1 MQTFFD
7 VVAFPACV
15 QSWHSLAA
23 KGPSNE
29 GQGDSQSDDHEVDV
43 ARSLFLLP
51 MRIESHSASL
61 VYFAVQETSTIS
73 SDSVFCHTPSVELFR
88 SSTFLL
94 LAVGSVASLLV
105 LSFVIRSYL
114 AKNGVLAFPR
124 GRTMFAAISAASLLG
139 AQARPVVVEVHIGDG
154 LPGFNIVGQPDG
166 VCREARDRVRAALLS
181 SGLVWPLRRVT
192 VNLAPADVRKV
203 GAALDLPIAIGMLV
217 ALGEIPPDRVT
228 GRSFL
233 GELGLD
239 GSLRPFPGAFAYAE
253 ALPPGEL
260 IAPHASA
267 AAAALLESHVVRGAA
282 NLVEIVAALRGTD
295 PWPDSLLGSQLG
307 GVTAG
312 DGAAEAAHD
321 LGDVRGQPM
330 GRLALEIAAAG
341 LHHLLLVGPPG
352 AGKTM
357 LAERLPGIMSPLS
370 RAEAIEAL
378 RIRSA
383 AGHETPLSA
392 LPTVPFLRSPHHSA
406 SAVAMLGGGTAWLRP
421 GEISCAHHGVLF
433 LDELGEFPAA
443 VLDALRQPLERGKIC
458 VDRASASVVFP
469 ANFLL
474 VAATNPCPCGWRG
487 ASGTSDASWNNSSRE
502 LAATSAGHETDRDS
516 DSHGEAGA
524 NLGAPM
530 TFGKKPV
537 CRCSSAA
544 RSRYARRLSGPFLDR
559 FDLRLAVD
567 RPDPVDLLGLGEECS
582 SAEVR
587 SRVSLARE
595 AAQQRQ
601 GCANGRLYPAQVD
614 RFCRLSPAGR
624 TLLDGQLRTGELT
637 ARGLARVRRVARTL
651 MDLQGQTDELVLD
664 DQQLFL
670 ALELRRRVVFEESQ

>member
-1 MQTFFD
+1 
-7 VVAFPACV
+7 
-15 QSWHSLAA
+15 
-23 KGPSNE
+23 
-29 GQGDSQSDDHEVDV
+29 
-43 ARSLFLLP
+43 
-51 MRIESHSASL
+51 
-61 VYFAVQETSTIS
+61 
-73 SDSVFCHTPSVELFR
+73 
-88 SSTFLL
+88 
-94 LAVGSVASLLV
+94 
-105 LSFVIRSYL
+105 
-114 AKNGVLAFPR
+114 
-124 GRTMFAAISAASLLG
+124 MFAAISAASLLG

-154 LPGFNIVGQPDG
+154 LPGFTIVGQPDG

-217 ALGEIPPDRVT
+217 ALGEVPPDRVS

-260 IAPHASA
+260 IAPHVSA

-282 NLVEIVAALRGTD
+282 HLVEIVAALRGTD
-295 PWPDSLLGSQLG
+295 PWPDNPHLGPEKASG
-307 GVTAG
+307 AG
-312 DGAAEAAHD
+312 YSDSTAAEAAHD

-392 LPTVPFLRSPHHSA
+392 LPTTPFLRSPHHSA
-406 SAVAMLGGGTAWLRP
+406 SAVALLGGGTAWLRP

-487 ASGTSDASWNNSSRE
+487 AGAGSDAHW
-502 LAATSAGHETDRDS
+502 S
-516 DSHGEAGA
+516 DSNDERRTGSALDTTPEEGET
-524 NLGAPM
+524 LRTPM
-530 TFGKKPV
+530 AFGKKPV

-544 RSRYARRLSGPFLDR
+544 RARYARRLSGPFLDR

-582 SAEVR
+582 SGEVR
-587 SRVSLARE
+587 SRVTAARA
-595 AAQQRQ
+595 AAQLRQ
-601 GCANGRLYPAQVD
+601 GCANGRLSPAQVD
-614 RFCRLSPAGR
+614 RFCRLSPTGR
-624 TLLDGQLRTGELT
+624 TLLDGQLRAGELT

-651 MDLQGQTDELVLD
+651 MDLQGQSESLVLD
-664 DQQLFL
+664 DQQLCL

>member
-1 MQTFFD
+1 
-7 VVAFPACV
+7 
-15 QSWHSLAA
+15 
-23 KGPSNE
+23 
-29 GQGDSQSDDHEVDV
+29 
-43 ARSLFLLP
+43 
-51 MRIESHSASL
+51 
-61 VYFAVQETSTIS
+61 
-73 SDSVFCHTPSVELFR
+73 
-88 SSTFLL
+88 
-94 LAVGSVASLLV
+94 
-105 LSFVIRSYL
+105 
-114 AKNGVLAFPR
+114 
-124 GRTMFAAISAASLLG
+124 MFAAISAASLLG

-154 LPGFNIVGQPDG
+154 LPGFTIVGQPDG

-217 ALGEIPPDRVT
+217 ALGEIPPDRVS

-267 AAAALLESHVVRGAA
+267 MAAALLESHVVRGAA
-282 NLVEIVAALRGTD
+282 HLLEIVCALRGTD
-295 PWPDSLLGSQLG
+295 PWPDFPVSSTDCSRLGSG
-307 GVTAG
+307 APG
-312 DGAAEAAHD
+312 DPSAEGMAD

-370 RAEAIEAL
+370 RTEAIEAL

-383 AGHETPLSA
+383 AGHETPLGA
-392 LPTVPFLRSPHHSA
+392 LPTTPFLRSPHHSA

-421 GEISCAHHGVLF
+421 GEISCAHNGVLF

-469 ANFLL
+469 AKFLL

-487 ASGTSDASWNNSSRE
+487 ASGTSDAAWAEKGGSGETGPTNGEVDSE
-502 LAATSAGHETDRDS
+502 VHLSAHT
-516 DSHGEAGA
+516 
-524 NLGAPM
+524 
-530 TFGKKPV
+530 TFGKKPI
-537 CRCSSAA
+537 CRCSSGA

-559 FDLRLAVD
+559 FDLRLSVD
-567 RPDPVDLLGLGEECS
+567 RPDPVDLLDLGGECS
-582 SAEVR
+582 SADVR
-587 SRVSLARE
+587 VRVTAARE
-595 AAQQRQ
+595 ASQHRQ
-601 GCANGRLYPAQVD
+601 GCANGRLLAAQVD

-624 TLLDGQLRTGELT
+624 TLLEGQLRTGELT

-651 MDLQGQTDELVLD
+651 MDLQGQSEKLVLD

-670 ALELRRRVVFEESQ
+670 ALELRRRVVFEESE

>member
-1 MQTFFD
+1 
-7 VVAFPACV
+7 
-15 QSWHSLAA
+15 
-23 KGPSNE
+23 
-29 GQGDSQSDDHEVDV
+29 
-43 ARSLFLLP
+43 
-51 MRIESHSASL
+51 
-61 VYFAVQETSTIS
+61 
-73 SDSVFCHTPSVELFR
+73 
-88 SSTFLL
+88 
-94 LAVGSVASLLV
+94 
-105 LSFVIRSYL
+105 
-114 AKNGVLAFPR
+114 
-124 GRTMFAAISAASLLG
+124 MFAAISAASLLG

-154 LPGFNIVGQPDG
+154 LPGFTIVGQPDG

-217 ALGEIPPDRVT
+217 ALGEIPPDRVS

-267 AAAALLESHVVRGAA
+267 AAAALLETHVVRGAA
-282 NLVEIVAALRGTD
+282 HLVEIVSALRGTD
-295 PWPDSLLGSQLG
+295 PWPDFPMLSTDGQLAGAGALGDPS
-307 GVTAG
+307 
-312 DGAAEAAHD
+312 AETMHD

-370 RAEAIEAL
+370 RTEAIEAL

-383 AGHETPLSA
+383 AGHETPLAS
-392 LPTVPFLRSPHHSA
+392 LPTTPFLRSPHHSA

-421 GEISCAHHGVLF
+421 GEISCAHNGVLF

-469 ANFLL
+469 AKFLL
-474 VAATNPCPCGWRG
+474 IAATNPCPCGWRG
-487 ASGTSDASWNNSSRE
+487 ASEASDASWAEKGGSGENSPI
-502 LAATSAGHETDRDS
+502 DS
-516 DSHGEAGA
+516 VESEV
-524 NLGAPM
+524 NLSTHT
-530 TFGKKPV
+530 TFGKKPL
-537 CRCSSAA
+537 CRCSSGA

-559 FDLRLAVD
+559 FDLRLSVD
-567 RPDPVDLLGLGEECS
+567 RPDPVDLLDLGGECS

-587 SRVSLARE
+587 VRVTAARE

-601 GCANGRLYPAQVD
+601 GCANGRLHAAEVD

-624 TLLDGQLRTGELT
+624 TLLEGQLRTGELT

-651 MDLQGQTDELVLD
+651 MDLQGQSENLVLD

-670 ALELRRRVVFEESQ
+670 ALELRRRVVFEEST

>member
-1 MQTFFD
+1 
-7 VVAFPACV
+7 
-15 QSWHSLAA
+15 
-23 KGPSNE
+23 
-29 GQGDSQSDDHEVDV
+29 
-43 ARSLFLLP
+43 
-51 MRIESHSASL
+51 
-61 VYFAVQETSTIS
+61 
-73 SDSVFCHTPSVELFR
+73 
-88 SSTFLL
+88 
-94 LAVGSVASLLV
+94 
-105 LSFVIRSYL
+105 
-114 AKNGVLAFPR
+114 
-124 GRTMFAAISAASLLG
+124 MFAAISAASLLG

-154 LPGFNIVGQPDG
+154 LPGFTIVGQPDG

-217 ALGEIPPDRVT
+217 ALGEIPPERVS

-239 GSLRPFPGAFAYAE
+239 GSLRPFPGAFAYAD

-260 IAPHASA
+260 IAPHACA
-267 AAAALLESHVVRGAA
+267 AAAALLESHVVRGASH
-282 NLVEIVAALRGTD
+282 LTEIVACLRGTE
-295 PWPDSLLGSQLG
+295 PWPDLQRISTSGSD
-307 GVTAG
+307 G
-312 DGAAEAAHD
+312 DRPPEIAPD

-357 LAERLPGIMSPLS
+357 LAERLPGIMAPLS

-383 AGHETPLSA
+383 AGHETPVSA
-392 LPTVPFLRSPHHSA
+392 LPTIPFLRSPHHTA
-406 SAVAMLGGGTAWLRP
+406 SAVALLGGGTAWLRP

-487 ASGTSDASWNNSSRE
+487 VGATSESSWNDPEPKAQNSGPSVNEVSAHTLGNE
-502 LAATSAGHETDRDS
+502 LVS
-516 DSHGEAGA
+516 DSSSGDQFA
-524 NLGAPM
+524 NIGTLM
-530 TFGKKPV
+530 TFSKKPV
-537 CRCSSAA
+537 CRCTSAA

-559 FDLRLAVD
+559 FDLRLALD
-567 RPDPVDLLGLGEECS
+567 RPDPIDLLDLGGQCS
-582 SAEVR
+582 TNEVR
-587 SRVSLARE
+587 GKVTRARNVALE
-595 AAQQRQ
+595 RQ
-601 GCANGRLYPAQVD
+601 GCANGRLNSAQVD
-614 RFCRLSPAGR
+614 RFCRLTPAARG
-624 TLLDGQLRTGELT
+624 LLDGQLRDGELT

-651 MDLQGQTDELVLD
+651 MDLEGDTDSCLLD
-664 DQQLFL
+664 DQLLYL
-670 ALELRRRVVFEESQ
+670 ALELRRRVAFEEGQ

>member
-1 MQTFFD
+1 
-7 VVAFPACV
+7 
-15 QSWHSLAA
+15 
-23 KGPSNE
+23 
-29 GQGDSQSDDHEVDV
+29 
-43 ARSLFLLP
+43 
-51 MRIESHSASL
+51 
-61 VYFAVQETSTIS
+61 
-73 SDSVFCHTPSVELFR
+73 
-88 SSTFLL
+88 
-94 LAVGSVASLLV
+94 
-105 LSFVIRSYL
+105 
-114 AKNGVLAFPR
+114 
-124 GRTMFAAISAASLLG
+124 MFAAISAASLLG

-154 LPGFNIVGQPDG
+154 LPGFTIVGQPDG

-181 SGLVWPLRRVT
+181 SGLIWPLRRVT

-217 ALGEIPPDRVT
+217 ALGEIPTDRVS

-239 GSLRPFPGAFAYAE
+239 GSLRPFPGAFAYAD

-260 IAPHASA
+260 IAPHACA
-267 AAAALLESHVVRGAA
+267 AAAGLLGSHVVRGASH
-282 NLVEIVAALRGTD
+282 LTEIVACLRGTD
-295 PWPDSLLGSQLG
+295 PWPDLQRDSASPSRPEISPEVVQ
-307 GVTAG
+307 
-312 DGAAEAAHD
+312 D

-357 LAERLPGIMSPLS
+357 LAERLPGIMAPLS

-392 LPTVPFLRSPHHSA
+392 LPTVPFLRAPHHSA

-433 LDELGEFPAA
+433 LDELGEFPAS

-458 VDRASASVVFP
+458 IDRASASMVFP

-487 ASGTSDASWNNSSRE
+487 VGASSESSWTATDEPGLSSTALKPKDGSPHVHGNEPHRE
-502 LAATSAGHETDRDS
+502 IRSEES
-516 DSHGEAGA
+516 ES
-524 NLGAPM
+524 NLG
-530 TFGKKPV
+530 TFGGFGKKPV

-559 FDLRLAVD
+559 FDLRLSVD
-567 RPDPVDLLGLGEECS
+567 RPDPIDLLELGSES
-582 SAEVR
+582 STGEVR
-587 SRVSLARE
+587 EKVTLARNV
-595 AAQQRQ
+595 ALQRQ
-601 GCANGRLYPAQVD
+601 GCANGRLNSAQVD
-614 RFCRLSPAGR
+614 KFCRLSSAAR
-624 TLLDGQLRTGELT
+624 SLLDGQLRVGELT
-637 ARGLARVRRVARTL
+637 ARGLARVRRVARSL
-651 MDLQGQTDELVLD
+651 MDLEGDPESCLLD
-664 DQQLFL
+664 DQLLYL
-670 ALELRRRVVFEESQ
+670 ALELRRPVVFEESQ

>member
-1 MQTFFD
+1 
-7 VVAFPACV
+7 
-15 QSWHSLAA
+15 
-23 KGPSNE
+23 
-29 GQGDSQSDDHEVDV
+29 
-43 ARSLFLLP
+43 
-51 MRIESHSASL
+51 
-61 VYFAVQETSTIS
+61 
-73 SDSVFCHTPSVELFR
+73 
-88 SSTFLL
+88 
-94 LAVGSVASLLV
+94 
-105 LSFVIRSYL
+105 
-114 AKNGVLAFPR
+114 
-124 GRTMFAAISAASLLG
+124 MFAAISAASLLG

-154 LPGFNIVGQPDG
+154 LPGFTIVGQPDG

-217 ALGEIPPDRVT
+217 ALGEIPADRVS

-239 GSLRPFPGAFAYAE
+239 GSLRPFPGAFAYAD

-260 IAPHASA
+260 IAPHACA
-267 AAAALLESHVVRGAA
+267 AAAALLESHVVRGAS
-282 NLVEIVAALRGTD
+282 NLTEIVACLRGTD
-295 PWPDSLLGSQLG
+295 PWPDLQFGSFARAENQG
-307 GVTAG
+307 SG
-312 DGAAEAAHD
+312 EAAQD

-357 LAERLPGIMSPLS
+357 LAERLPGIMAPLS
-370 RAEAIEAL
+370 RVEAIEAL

-443 VLDALRQPLERGKIC
+443 VLDALRQPLERGQIC

-487 ASGTSDASWNNSSRE
+487 VGASSEASWTDSSDRASNDSLAE
-502 LAATSAGHETDRDS
+502 LSDGDDQLGTPRIDSSTEFDQSPVLDHGSTATPSALAFS
-516 DSHGEAGA
+516 
-524 NLGAPM
+524 
-530 TFGKKPV
+530 KKPI

-559 FDLRLAVD
+559 FDLRLALD
-567 RPDPVDLLGLGEECS
+567 RPDPIDLLEFGGELS
-582 SAEVR
+582 SDEVR
-587 SRVSLARE
+587 NKVTLARNLAIE
-595 AAQQRQ
+595 RQ
-601 GCANGRLYPAQVD
+601 GCANGRLNGAKVD
-614 RFCRLSPAGR
+614 RFCRLSPAAR
-624 TLLDGQLRTGELT
+624 SLLDGQLRAGELT

-651 MDLQGQTDELVLD
+651 MDLEGGNETVLLD
-664 DQQLFL
+664 DQLLYL

>member
-1 MQTFFD
+1 LCT
-7 VVAFPACV
+7 
-15 QSWHSLAA
+15 SLNRCFAI
-23 KGPSNE
+23 
-29 GQGDSQSDDHEVDV
+29 
-43 ARSLFLLP
+43 FLTH
-51 MRIESHSASL
+51 IA
-61 VYFAVQETSTIS
+61 
-73 SDSVFCHTPSVELFR
+73 FCHTPSNRVFR
-88 SSTFLL
+88 VSCGF
-94 LAVGSVASLLV
+94 AAGRWERRFASLVVTRNALV
-105 LSFVIRSYL
+105 LPTTNRRVGIPF
-114 AKNGVLAFPR
+114 

-154 LPGFNIVGQPDG
+154 LPGFTIVGQPDG

-217 ALGEIPPDRVT
+217 ALGEVPPDRVT

-267 AAAALLESHVVRGAA
+267 AAAALLESHIVRGAA
-282 NLVEIVAALRGTD
+282 HLVEIVAALRGTD
-295 PWPDSLLGSQLG
+295 PWPDNPHLASEKTSG
-307 GVTAG
+307 AG
-312 DGAAEAAHD
+312 YSDSTAAEPAHD

-392 LPTVPFLRSPHHSA
+392 LPTTPFLRSPHHSA
-406 SAVAMLGGGTAWLRP
+406 SAVALLGGGTAWLRP

-458 VDRASASVVFP
+458 VDRASASMVFP

-487 ASGTSDASWNNSSRE
+487 ASAGSDAHW
-502 LAATSAGHETDRDS
+502 S
-516 DSHGEAGA
+516 DSNDERSTGSAHDTTPEEGET
-524 NLGAPM
+524 LRTPM
-530 TFGKKPV
+530 AFGKKPV

-544 RSRYARRLSGPFLDR
+544 RARYARRLSGPFLDR

-582 SAEVR
+582 SGEVR
-587 SRVSLARE
+587 SRVTAARA
-595 AAQQRQ
+595 AAQLRQ
-601 GCANGRLYPAQVD
+601 GCANGRLSPAQVD
-614 RFCRLSPAGR
+614 RFCRLSPTGR
-624 TLLDGQLRTGELT
+624 TLLDGQLRAGELT

-651 MDLQGQTDELVLD
+651 MDLQGQSEGLVLD

>member
-1 MQTFFD
+1 MLRD
-7 VVAFPACV
+7 G
-15 QSWHSLAA
+15 LGGE
-23 KGPSNE
+23 GPND
-29 GQGDSQSDDHEVDV
+29 QSQSDSQRKRNDVDI
-43 ARSLFLLP
+43 AHSFFLLP
-51 MRIESHSASL
+51 VWIESHLSSL
-61 VYFAVQETSTIS
+61 VYLRSLLVAFAGRTGF
-73 SDSVFCHTPSVELFR
+73 SDSFVG
-88 SSTFLL
+88 SSFLSYPL
-94 LAVGSVASLLV
+94 RRVVCVTEHLCAWWTVGSVGSLSV
-105 LSFVIRSYL
+105 FVTRCAIGSFSEGCACWHVS
-114 AKNGVLAFPR
+114 

-154 LPGFNIVGQPDG
+154 LPGFTIVGQPDG

-181 SGLVWPLRRVT
+181 SGLVWPVRRVT

-217 ALGEIPPDRVT
+217 ALGEIPPDRVS

-267 AAAALLESHVVRGAA
+267 AAAALLETHVVRGASH
-282 NLVEIVAALRGTD
+282 LIEIVAALLGTQ
-295 PWPDSLLGSQLG
+295 PWPDWDDRPGLS
-307 GVTAG
+307 
-312 DGAAEAAHD
+312 GAARDGSTATEHSPDGSHD
-321 LGDVRGQPM
+321 LSDVRGQPM

-370 RAEAIEAL
+370 RIEAIEAL

-383 AGHETPLSA
+383 AGHETPLTA

-406 SAVAMLGGGTAWLRP
+406 SAVALLGGGTAWLRP

-487 ASGTSDASWNNSSRE
+487 ASGPNDTSWRDVREHTTSTLVQSSSE
-502 LAATSAGHETDRDS
+502 GDDLISTPTA
-516 DSHGEAGA
+516 
-524 NLGAPM
+524 
-530 TFGKKPV
+530 FGKKAV

-559 FDLRLAVD
+559 FDLRLSVD
-567 RPDPVDLLGLGEECS
+567 RPDPVDLLGHGQECS
-582 SAEVR
+582 SVEVR
-587 SRVSLARE
+587 AKVTAARQV
-595 AAQQRQ
+595 AQQRQ
-601 GCANGRLYPAQVD
+601 GCANGRLNPAQVD
-614 RFCRLSPAGR
+614 RLCRLSPAGR
-624 TLLDGQLRTGELT
+624 SLLDGQLRTGELT
-637 ARGLARVRRVARTL
+637 ARGVARVRRVARTL
-651 MDLQGQTDELVLD
+651 MDLEGETEGSLLD

>member
-1 MQTFFD
+1 
-7 VVAFPACV
+7 
-15 QSWHSLAA
+15 
-23 KGPSNE
+23 
-29 GQGDSQSDDHEVDV
+29 
-43 ARSLFLLP
+43 
-51 MRIESHSASL
+51 
-61 VYFAVQETSTIS
+61 
-73 SDSVFCHTPSVELFR
+73 
-88 SSTFLL
+88 
-94 LAVGSVASLLV
+94 
-105 LSFVIRSYL
+105 
-114 AKNGVLAFPR
+114 
-124 GRTMFAAISAASLLG
+124 MFAAISAASLLG

-154 LPGFNIVGQPDG
+154 LPSFTIVGQPDG

-217 ALGEIPPDRVT
+217 ALGEIPPDRVS

-282 NLVEIVAALRGTD
+282 HLMEIVAALRGTD
-295 PWPDSLLGSQLG
+295 PWPDPPNALGCRAVG
-307 GVTAG
+307 HGFAG
-312 DGAAEAAHD
+312 ESSAEAVRD

-370 RAEAIEAL
+370 RTEAIEAL

-383 AGHETPLSA
+383 AGHETPLAA
-392 LPTVPFLRSPHHSA
+392 LPTTPFLRSPHHSA

-487 ASGTSDASWNNSSRE
+487 ASGSTDSSWAQTS
-502 LAATSAGHETDRDS
+502 GHEES
-516 DSHGEAGA
+516 GPAVGEIEGEAK
-524 NLGAPM
+524 LSAPM

-559 FDLRLAVD
+559 FDLRLSVD
-567 RPDPVDLLGLGEECS
+567 RPDPVDLLGLGGECS

-587 SRVSLARE
+587 VKVTAARE
-595 AAQQRQ
+595 ASQQRQ
-601 GCANGRLYPAQVD
+601 GCANGRLHAAQID

-624 TLLDGQLRTGELT
+624 TLLDGQLRAGELT

-651 MDLQGQTDELVLD
+651 MDLQGQSEDLVLD

>member
-1 MQTFFD
+1 
-7 VVAFPACV
+7 
-15 QSWHSLAA
+15 
-23 KGPSNE
+23 
-29 GQGDSQSDDHEVDV
+29 
-43 ARSLFLLP
+43 
-51 MRIESHSASL
+51 
-61 VYFAVQETSTIS
+61 
-73 SDSVFCHTPSVELFR
+73 
-88 SSTFLL
+88 
-94 LAVGSVASLLV
+94 
-105 LSFVIRSYL
+105 
-114 AKNGVLAFPR
+114 
-124 GRTMFAAISAASLLG
+124 MFAAISAASLLG

-154 LPGFNIVGQPDG
+154 LPGFTIVGQPDG

-181 SGLVWPLRRVT
+181 SGLVWPMRRVT

-217 ALGEIPPDRVT
+217 ALGEIPPDRVS

-267 AAAALLESHVVRGAA
+267 SAAALLESHVVRGAA
-282 NLVEIVAALRGTD
+282 HLVEIVSALRGTD
-295 PWPDSLLGSQLG
+295 PWPDFPMSPTDGLLLG
-307 GVTAG
+307 AG
-312 DGAAEAAHD
+312 SPGDLSAETMHD
-321 LGDVRGQPM
+321 LSDVRGQPM

-370 RAEAIEAL
+370 RIEAIEAL

-383 AGHETPLSA
+383 AGHETPLAS
-392 LPTVPFLRSPHHSA
+392 LPSTPFLRSPHHSA

-421 GEISCAHHGVLF
+421 GEISCAHNGVLF
-433 LDELGEFPAA
+433 LDELGEFPAG

-469 ANFLL
+469 AKFLL

-487 ASGTSDASWNNSSRE
+487 ASGVNDASWAEKDGSGESIPTDSSE
-502 LAATSAGHETDRDS
+502 SEV
-516 DSHGEAGA
+516 
-524 NLGAPM
+524 NLSTRT

-537 CRCSSAA
+537 CRCSSGA

-559 FDLRLAVD
+559 FDLRLSVD
-567 RPDPVDLLGLGEECS
+567 RPDPVDLLDLGGECS

-587 SRVSLARE
+587 VRVTAARE
-595 AAQQRQ
+595 ASQQRQ
-601 GCANGRLYPAQVD
+601 GCANGRLHAAQVD

-624 TLLDGQLRTGELT
+624 TLLEGQLRTGELT

-651 MDLQGQTDELVLD
+651 MDLQGQSENLVLD

-670 ALELRRRVVFEESQ
+670 ALELRRPVVFEESQ

>member
-1 MQTFFD
+1 
-7 VVAFPACV
+7 
-15 QSWHSLAA
+15 
-23 KGPSNE
+23 
-29 GQGDSQSDDHEVDV
+29 
-43 ARSLFLLP
+43 
-51 MRIESHSASL
+51 
-61 VYFAVQETSTIS
+61 
-73 SDSVFCHTPSVELFR
+73 
-88 SSTFLL
+88 
-94 LAVGSVASLLV
+94 
-105 LSFVIRSYL
+105 
-114 AKNGVLAFPR
+114 
-124 GRTMFAAISAASLLG
+124 MFAAISAASLLG

-154 LPGFNIVGQPDG
+154 LPGFTIVGQPDG

-181 SGLVWPLRRVT
+181 SGLVWPVRRVT

-217 ALGEIPPDRVT
+217 ALGEIPPDRVS

-267 AAAALLESHVVRGAA
+267 AAAALLETHVVRGASH
-282 NLVEIVAALRGTD
+282 LIEIVAALLGTN
-295 PWPDSLLGSQLG
+295 PWPDWDHPGLSGAARDGLADTDQL
-307 GVTAG
+307 V
-312 DGAAEAAHD
+312 DGAPD
-321 LGDVRGQPM
+321 LSDVRGQPM

-370 RAEAIEAL
+370 RVEAIEAL

-383 AGHETPLSA
+383 AGHETPLTA
-392 LPTVPFLRSPHHSA
+392 LPTIPFLRSPHHSA
-406 SAVAMLGGGTAWLRP
+406 SAVALLGGGTAWLRP

-469 ANFLL
+469 ADFLL

-487 ASGTSDASWNNSSRE
+487 ASGPNDSSWRKREHTLSVVGEPSSD
-502 LAATSAGHETDRDS
+502 GMDVV
-516 DSHGEAGA
+516 
-524 NLGAPM
+524 GAP
-530 TFGKKPV
+530 TVFGKKAV

-559 FDLRLAVD
+559 FDLRLSVD
-567 RPDPVDLLGLGEECS
+567 RPDPADLLGHGQECS
-582 SAEVR
+582 SVEIRA
-587 SRVSLARE
+587 RVAAARQV
-595 AAQQRQ
+595 AQQRQ
-601 GCANGRLYPAQVD
+601 GCANGRLNAAQVD
-614 RFCRLSPAGR
+614 RLCRLSSAGR
-624 TLLDGQLRTGELT
+624 SLLDGQLRAGELT
-637 ARGLARVRRVARTL
+637 ARGVARVRRVARTL
-651 MDLQGQTDELVLD
+651 MDLEGETEGSVLD

>member
-1 MQTFFD
+1 
-7 VVAFPACV
+7 
-15 QSWHSLAA
+15 
-23 KGPSNE
+23 
-29 GQGDSQSDDHEVDV
+29 
-43 ARSLFLLP
+43 
-51 MRIESHSASL
+51 
-61 VYFAVQETSTIS
+61 
-73 SDSVFCHTPSVELFR
+73 
-88 SSTFLL
+88 
-94 LAVGSVASLLV
+94 
-105 LSFVIRSYL
+105 
-114 AKNGVLAFPR
+114 
-124 GRTMFAAISAASLLG
+124 MFAAISAASLLG

-154 LPGFNIVGQPDG
+154 LPGFTIVGQPDG

-217 ALGEIPPDRVT
+217 ALGEIPPDRVA

-282 NLVEIVAALRGTD
+282 HLVEIVAALRGTD
-295 PWPDSLLGSQLG
+295 PWPDPPDLLLASQSG
-307 GVTAG
+307 GVSAG
-312 DGAAEAAHD
+312 DNSSEVAHD

-370 RAEAIEAL
+370 RTEAIEAL

-474 VAATNPCPCGWRG
+474 IAATNPCPCGWRG
-487 ASGTSDASWNNSSRE
+487 ASGTSDPSWTD
-502 LAATSAGHETDRDS
+502 TSGQLGSTSTGHETDGDN
-516 DSHGEAGA
+516 EAET
-524 NLGAPM
+524 NLSAPM

-567 RPDPVDLLGLGEECS
+567 RPDPVDLLGLGEECAS
-582 SAEVR
+582 SEIRA
-587 SRVSLARE
+587 RVTVARQ

-601 GCANGRLYPAQVD
+601 GCANGRLHAAQVD
-614 RFCRLSPAGR
+614 TFCRLSPAGR

-651 MDLQGQTDELVLD
+651 MDLQGQTEDLVLD

>member
-1 MQTFFD
+1 
-7 VVAFPACV
+7 
-15 QSWHSLAA
+15 
-23 KGPSNE
+23 
-29 GQGDSQSDDHEVDV
+29 
-43 ARSLFLLP
+43 
-51 MRIESHSASL
+51 
-61 VYFAVQETSTIS
+61 
-73 SDSVFCHTPSVELFR
+73 
-88 SSTFLL
+88 
-94 LAVGSVASLLV
+94 
-105 LSFVIRSYL
+105 
-114 AKNGVLAFPR
+114 
-124 GRTMFAAISAASLLG
+124 MFAAISAASLLG

-154 LPGFNIVGQPDG
+154 LPGFTIVGQPDG

-181 SGLVWPLRRVT
+181 SGLIWPLRRVT

-217 ALGEIPPDRVT
+217 ALGEIPTDRVS

-239 GSLRPFPGAFAYAE
+239 GSLRPFPGAFAYAD

-260 IAPHASA
+260 IAPHACA
-267 AAAALLESHVVRGAA
+267 AAAGLLGSHVVRGASH
-282 NLVEIVAALRGTD
+282 LTEIVACLRGTD
-295 PWPDSLLGSQLG
+295 PWPDLQRDSASPSRPEISPEVVQ
-307 GVTAG
+307 
-312 DGAAEAAHD
+312 D

-357 LAERLPGIMSPLS
+357 LAERLPGIMAPLS

-392 LPTVPFLRSPHHSA
+392 LPTVPFLRAPHHSA

-433 LDELGEFPAA
+433 LDELGEFPAS

-458 VDRASASVVFP
+458 IDRASASMVFP

-487 ASGTSDASWNNSSRE
+487 VGASSESSWTATDEPGLSSTALKPKDGSPHVHGNEPHRE
-502 LAATSAGHETDRDS
+502 IRSEES
-516 DSHGEAGA
+516 ES
-524 NLGAPM
+524 NLGTFGA
-530 TFGKKPV
+530 FGKKPV

-559 FDLRLAVD
+559 FDLRLSVD
-567 RPDPVDLLGLGEECS
+567 RPDPIDLLELGSES
-582 SAEVR
+582 STGEVR
-587 SRVSLARE
+587 EKVTLARNV
-595 AAQQRQ
+595 ALQRQ
-601 GCANGRLYPAQVD
+601 GCANGRLNSAQVD
-614 RFCRLSPAGR
+614 KFCRLSSAAR
-624 TLLDGQLRTGELT
+624 SLLDGQLRVGELT
-637 ARGLARVRRVARTL
+637 ARGLARVRRVARSL
-651 MDLQGQTDELVLD
+651 MDLEGDPESCLLD
-664 DQQLFL
+664 DQLLYL
-670 ALELRRRVVFEESQ
+670 ALELRRPVVFEESQ

>member
-1 MQTFFD
+1 
-7 VVAFPACV
+7 
-15 QSWHSLAA
+15 
-23 KGPSNE
+23 
-29 GQGDSQSDDHEVDV
+29 
-43 ARSLFLLP
+43 
-51 MRIESHSASL
+51 
-61 VYFAVQETSTIS
+61 
-73 SDSVFCHTPSVELFR
+73 
-88 SSTFLL
+88 
-94 LAVGSVASLLV
+94 
-105 LSFVIRSYL
+105 
-114 AKNGVLAFPR
+114 
-124 GRTMFAAISAASLLG
+124 MFAAISAASLLG

-154 LPGFNIVGQPDG
+154 LPGFTIVGQPDG

-217 ALGEIPPDRVT
+217 ALGEIPADRVS

-239 GSLRPFPGAFAYAE
+239 GSLRPFPGAFAYAD

-260 IAPHASA
+260 IAPHACA
-267 AAAALLESHVVRGAA
+267 AAAALLESHLVRGAS
-282 NLVEIVAALRGTD
+282 NLTEIVACLRGTD
-295 PWPDSLLGSQLG
+295 PWPDLQFGSIARAHNQG
-307 GVTAG
+307 SG
-312 DGAAEAAHD
+312 EAAQD

-357 LAERLPGIMSPLS
+357 LAERLPGIMAPLS
-370 RAEAIEAL
+370 RVEAIEAL

-383 AGHETPLSA
+383 AGHETPVSA

-443 VLDALRQPLERGKIC
+443 VLDALRQPLERGQIC

-487 ASGTSDASWNNSSRE
+487 VGASSEASWTDASDRASNDSVAEWGGGDDQLGTPRIDSSSE
-502 LAATSAGHETDRDS
+502 FDQSPVLDHGSTATPSALAFS
-516 DSHGEAGA
+516 
-524 NLGAPM
+524 
-530 TFGKKPV
+530 KKPI

-559 FDLRLAVD
+559 FDLRLALD
-567 RPDPVDLLGLGEECS
+567 RPDPIDLLEFGGELS
-582 SAEVR
+582 SVEVR
-587 SRVSLARE
+587 NKVTLARNLAIE
-595 AAQQRQ
+595 RQ
-601 GCANGRLYPAQVD
+601 GCANGRLNGAQVD
-614 RFCRLSPAGR
+614 RFCRLSPAAR
-624 TLLDGQLRTGELT
+624 SLLDGQLRAGELT

-651 MDLQGQTDELVLD
+651 MDLEGGNETVLLD
-664 DQQLFL
+664 DQLLYL